1 MQEEYRK
8 EGVDVSDVQFT
19 DNRCVL
25 DLLLAKPVGILALL
39 DEESNFP
46 KATDNSL
53 VRECAAPAYLLKMAM
68 MLNTVMQTT

>member
-1 MQEEYRK
+1 M
-8 EGVDVSDVQFT
+8 SDVEFT

-25 DLLLAKPVGILALL
+25 DLLLGKPVGLLALL

-53 VRECAAPAYLLKMAM
+53 VRM
-68 MLNTVMQTT
+68 

>member
-1 MQEEYRK
+1 VAWQEEYIK
-8 EGVDVSDVQFT
+8 EGIEVSDIEFT

-25 DLLLAKPVGILALL
+25 DLLLAKPVGLLALL

-53 VRECAAPAYLLKMAM
+53 VRECCPVSE
-68 MLNTVMQTT
+68 N